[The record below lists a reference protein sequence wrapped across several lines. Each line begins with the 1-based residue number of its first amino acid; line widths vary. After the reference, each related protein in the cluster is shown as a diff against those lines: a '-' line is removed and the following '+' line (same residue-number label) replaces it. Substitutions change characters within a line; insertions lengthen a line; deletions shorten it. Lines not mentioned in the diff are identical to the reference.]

1 MNASV
6 MKTFETDLSKYRMN
20 NYDWFK
26 EYTAQRGKEAFDK
39 FINDVCKFLLEMK
52 PGTFFQIERNVKPE
66 NIDFF
71 IKVCCMFIHERYCS
85 VQEFKTEYIFSNDY
99 TKIIHREI

>member
-1 MNASV
+1 MTTS
-6 MKTFETDLSKYRMN
+6 ETYLSKHRMN
-20 NYDWFK
+20 NYDWLK

-39 FINDVCKFLLEMK
+39 FINDVYKFLLEMK
-52 PGTFFQIERNVKPE
+52 PGSFFQIEGNVKPE

-85 VQEFKTEYIFSNDY
+85 KQKFTTEYIFSDDY